1 MQTITHNDAV
11 FHIAVQGA
19 ENGRPVVFANSLG
32 TDLRVWD
39 ALLPLLPQSLRFH
52 RFDLRGHGLSDTPP
66 PPYRMED
73 LADDAAALLDAQGIR
88 GAVFVGLSI
97 GGMIG
102 QMLAARR
109 PDLVSA
115 LVLMDTAAKMGSAE
129 MWQVRMDAV
138 ATGGIAALADP
149 ILERWFG
156 PEFRSQE
163 KGPLAAWRNML
174 TRTPAEG
181 YIGCCAAIAGA
192 DLTDETRKLRLPVL
206 AIVGAEDGAS
216 PPEIVQATADLI
228 PGAEFHVIAGAG
240 HLPCVERP
248 KETAELITAFLE
260 KHTYV

>member
-73 LADDAAALLDAQGIR
+73 LADDAAAILDAQGIR

-102 QMLAARR
+102 QMLAA
-109 PDLVSA
+109 
-115 LVLMDTAAKMGSAE
+115 
-129 MWQVRMDAV
+129 
-138 ATGGIAALADP
+138 
-149 ILERWFG
+149 
-156 PEFRSQE
+156 
-163 KGPLAAWRNML
+163 
-174 TRTPAEG
+174 
-181 YIGCCAAIAGA
+181 
-192 DLTDETRKLRLPVL
+192 
-206 AIVGAEDGAS
+206 
-216 PPEIVQATADLI
+216 
-228 PGAEFHVIAGAG
+228 
-240 HLPCVERP
+240 
-248 KETAELITAFLE
+248 
-260 KHTYV
+260 